1 MYICNKCNK
10 SFPTPSKLNIHNN
23 RKTPCNIPKQIL
35 ECKCCNIKFKC
46 SYDQTRHEKTKKHKF
61 NIENNT
67 FNAESIHIGDN
78 INIQN
83 IINLTLNTNTFSNSN
98 VEVVA
103 NQSIE
108 LVYGIFDDIINNKNI
123 RDYNRTLQLFQE
135 AVIFI
140 LDTLHFNISKY
151 ENHNLKIL
159 LMFPKIDNL
168 IYEYLI
174 LEINKDTNELV
185 WNSINYKQLIEEI
198 LNLLTNINN
207 KHIEKHKNIKSEK
220 NIIFDRFINFLK
232 INLIEDTH
240 NQDLLKPEIEK
251 MLSNLYIKFNKNQ
264 KKQERK
270 VEINILDKIQEYRNY
285 RNNECIL
292 SNGYIP
298 NIINSQ
304 I

>member
-1 MYICNKCNK
+1 MYICNKCHK

-23 RKTPCNIPKQIL
+23 RKTPCNISKQTL

-98 VEVVA
+98 VELVA

-123 RDYNRTLQLFQE
+123 MDCNRTLQLFKE

-151 ENHNLKIL
+151 ENQNLKIL

-174 LEINKDTNELV
+174 LEINKNTNELV

-207 KHIEKHKNIKSEK
+207 KHIEKHKNIKSDK
-220 NIIFDRFINFLK
+220 NIMFDKFINFLK
-232 INLIEDTH
+232 INLIEDT
-240 NQDLLKPEIEK
+240 NNKDLLKPEIEK
-251 MLSNLYIKFNKNQ
+251 MLSELYIKFNKNQ
-264 KKQERK
+264 KKQDRT

-285 RNNECIL
+285 RNQECIL
-292 SNGYIP
+292 SNGYTP
-298 NIINSQ
+298 SIINSQ